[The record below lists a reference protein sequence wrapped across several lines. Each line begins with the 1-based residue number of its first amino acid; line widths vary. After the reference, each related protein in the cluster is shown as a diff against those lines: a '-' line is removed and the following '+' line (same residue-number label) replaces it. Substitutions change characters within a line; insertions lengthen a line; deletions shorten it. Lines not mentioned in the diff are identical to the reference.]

1 MSPLIRPLVFREKI
15 EPMNKKKRK
24 YRFSGGVHPPEE
36 KLTRKLPIEDMPPP
50 KKAYIPLSQH
60 IGAPS
65 SPVVEPGDKVKIGTR
80 LSDPGGFVSAP
91 VFSSIAGKVVEIVD
105 HPHTLGR
112 SMPTVIIEA
121 EGTDEWDKAVKPRKD
136 YEGLAPDEIKSIIQN
151 AGIVGMGGATFP
163 THVKLSP
170 PKEKPIDSFIINGA
184 ECEPYLTSDHRV
196 MLEMPEKVISGARLI
211 GKVLGV
217 EKIYVGIENNKMDAV
232 RALRAVVNEDDV
244 EIVPLKVR
252 YPQGAEKQLIK
263 TILNR
268 EVPSGGLPM
277 DVGVVVQN
285 VGTAVAVHDAVA
297 LGRPLVERVTTIT
310 GPGIK
315 NPKNLKIR
323 IGTPV
328 SEVIDYCGGLAE
340 DVGKV
345 ILGGPMMG
353 LAQYDLSVSVIKGT
367 SGILILTED
376 RLDTVA
382 QGPCLRCGNC
392 VMVCPMGLT
401 PLMFG
406 RYTELGMFTEAENM
420 NVMDCIECGC
430 CAYECPSHIPLVHY
444 AKYAK
449 AEIQAAR
456 RKRA

>member
-1 MSPLIRPLVFREKI
+1 M
-15 EPMNKKKRK
+15 KKKK
-24 YRFSGGVHPPEE
+24 IYRFSGGVHPPEE
-36 KLTRKLPIEDMPPP
+36 KLTRGLPIEEMPPP
-50 KKAYIPLSQH
+50 KRAYIPLSQH

-65 SPVVEPGDKVKIGTR
+65 SPIVEPGDEVKVGTR

-91 VFSSIAGKVVEIVD
+91 VFSSIAGKVTEIAD
-105 HPHTLGR
+105 HPHILGR
-112 SMPTVIIEA
+112 AMPTVVIEA
-121 EGTDEWDKAVKPRKD
+121 MGADEWDGSVVPRENVD
-136 YEGLAPDEIKSIIQN
+136 TLSPDEIKTIIQN

-170 PKEKPIDSFIINGA
+170 PKEKPIDAFIVNGA
-184 ECEPYLTSDHRV
+184 ECEPYLTADHRL
-196 MLEMPEKVISGARLI
+196 MLEMPEKVISGAGLI

-217 EKIYVGIENNKMDAV
+217 EKIYVGIEDNKMDAV
-232 RALRAVVNEDDV
+232 KAMRAAVSAERENNV
-244 EIVPLKVR
+244 EIIPLKVR

-263 TILNR
+263 AILNR

-297 LGRPLVERVTTIT
+297 LGRPLVERITTVT

-315 NPKNLKIR
+315 SPKNLKIR

-328 SEVIDYCGGLAE
+328 SEVLGFCGGLTD

-353 LAQYDLSVSVIKGT
+353 LAQFDLSVSVIKGT
-367 SGILILTED
+367 SGILILTEGMLG
-376 RLDTVA
+376 RAA

-392 VMVCPMGLT
+392 VTVCPMGLT

-406 RYTELGMFTEAENM
+406 RYTELGMFDEAEQV